1 MSEPKTQEGEMKK
14 SLLIT
19 AVFLLLS
26 SGFGSLVPQNGHD
39 QFQKALAK
47 ERGEGNLEEAIALY
61 QKVVEETKDESLA
74 AQAQYRIGAC
84 YEKLGKEKAK
94 LAQDAFQKVVD
105 KYPAQADTVKMAREK
120 LVVLAKA
127 QAPPPP
133 TGGNLT
139 VRKIISLGHDGSPSP
154 DGSFISFTDWGQG
167 DLAAKDLAT
176 GSVRRLTKNAT
187 GDQFVGHSVVSP
199 DNRKIAYSWYDEN
212 GVYSLWLIN
221 VDGTGNRPLYRG
233 RDDWHTEPLDWS
245 PDGRQILA
253 VHTLSYPSQAC
264 KIVLVAASDGSM
276 NVLKEL
282 GRKAPSNMCFS
293 PDGRFIVYDYPS
305 GQSTTSDIFVL
316 PVDGGKEAP
325 LIENPAN
332 DQVLGWTPDGRY
344 ILFASDRAGSRGA
357 WLVAVQDGQAQGT
370 PRLVKQ
376 DLGSIEPMGFARDGT
391 FYYGIGGWVHD
402 LYAQDVDLEGGK
414 LLEAPELA
422 VQSFIGSNGMPAW
435 SPDGENLAYLSRRTP
450 AASSAQSFTLCIRST
465 QSGQERVLF
474 PDLDWFQ
481 WPRWSPDGKALIVAG
496 SDRSNHLG
504 AYMIDA
510 LTGAVSPV
518 LNTEKDDYNAVNL
531 LEWSHDGR
539 SVYFTRNDW
548 TGQKSEIILRS
559 LETGKENRI
568 TALAEQNR
576 FFTLPLL
583 SPDGRSLAVLVLD
596 QDQKSNILAVMPAE
610 GGKPRELLE
619 LKGNENIPGLRGLA
633 WGPDSRTILFVKF
646 IKAGG
651 QESPNRGRN
660 ELWLLATETGEQR
673 KLGDLLKGPGVEISL
688 HPNGR
693 NLVFSTGVYK
703 SEVWVMENFL
713 PADNTQGKDKR

>member
-1 MSEPKTQEGEMKK
+1 MKK
-14 SLLIT
+14 QSILSVLLIG
-19 AVFLLLS
+19 AVLVL
-26 SGFGSLVPQNGHD
+26 GSLALQNGYD

-47 ERGEGNLEEAIALY
+47 ERGEGNLEEAVALY
-61 QKVVEETKDESLA
+61 QKVINETKDEALA
-74 AQAQYRIGAC
+74 AQAQYRIGIC
-84 YEKLGKEKAK
+84 YEKLGQEKAK

-120 LVVLAKA
+120 LVVLAKT
-127 QAPPPP
+127 QNPPPP
-133 TGGNLT
+133 AGGDLT

-167 DLAAKDLAT
+167 DLAVKDLAT

-187 GDQFVGHSVVSP
+187 GDKFVGHSVISP

-264 KIVLVAASDGSM
+264 KIVLIAASDGSM

-316 PVDGGKEAP
+316 TADGSKEIP

-344 ILFASDRAGSRGA
+344 ILFASDRAGSWGA

-376 DLGSIEPMGFARDGT
+376 DLGSIVPMGFARGGA

-402 LYAQDVDLEGGK
+402 LYSQDVDLEGGK
-414 LLEAPELA
+414 LLGQPELT
-422 VQSFIGSNGMPAW
+422 VQSFIGSNGMSAW
-435 SPDGENLAYLSRRTP
+435 SPDGENLAYISRRTS
-450 AASSAQSFTLCIRST
+450 AASSGKSYALCIRST
-465 QSGQERVLF
+465 KNGQERVLF
-474 PDLDWFQ
+474 PDLDWYQ
-481 WPRWSPDGKALIVAG
+481 WPRWSPDGKALIAVG

-548 TGQKSEIILRS
+548 TGQTSEIIVRS
-559 LETGKENRI
+559 LESKQERKI
-568 TALAEQNR
+568 AALAGQNR

-583 SPDGRSLAVLVLD
+583 SPDGRSLAVFVLD

-619 LKGNENIPGLRGLA
+619 LKGNESIPGPRGLA
-633 WGPDSRTILFVKF
+633 WGADSRTILYVKSV
-646 IKAGG
+646 KTGG
-651 QESPNRGRN
+651 QDQPNQGRN

-673 KLGDLLKGPGVEISL
+673 KLGELLKGNGVEISL

-693 NLVFSTGVYK
+693 SLVFSTGVYK
-703 SEVWVMENFL
+703 SEIWTMENFL
-713 PADNTQGKDKR
+713 PAERESKRDRE